1 MGEPRSTK
9 GTSPHSTK
17 STSSREVSLRER
29 AASRNYTL
37 EQEAG
42 AWYACIGGT
51 RFGPMAT
58 LDDVDEFL
66 PKQ

>member
-1 MGEPRSTK
+1 MAKPRNT
-9 GTSPHSTK
+9 TTK
-17 STSSREVSLRER
+17 SASREASLRKR

-37 EQEAG
+37 EREAG
-42 AWYACIGGT
+42 AWFACIGGT

-66 PKQ
+66 PKEQ

>member
-1 MGEPRSTK
+1 MDEPRSDK
-9 GTSPHSTK
+9 K
-17 STSSREVSLRER
+17 STSSREASLRKR

-42 AWYACIGGT
+42 AWYARVGET

-58 LDDVDEFL
+58 LDEVDEFL
-66 PKQ
+66 PKEQ